1 MKKIAYTLLIICFGT
16 LFFYQCKHKPDE
28 EKIEVQTFNKDSIL
42 ANDPILKKADF
53 VAKVFGEEDKEAA
66 KNATSIK
73 FDKEVYDFGTCTEGD
88 KVKKV
93 IEFTN
98 TGKLPLTIKQAYGSC
113 GCTIPTYDKEPVAP
127 GKKGKIEVNF
137 DSTHKPGANTKQ
149 VMIEANTIPT
159 ITSVTF
165 SIKVNTTAKKKGFL
179 DRFMN

>member
-1 MKKIAYTLLIICFGT
+1 MKKIAYIFVFLCFSTLV
-16 LFFYQCKHKPDE
+16 FFQCKQQSGPKFE
-28 EKIEVQTFNKDSIL
+28 IQKSNKDS
-42 ANDPILKKADF
+42 NSVNGKMSRKADSM
-53 VAKVFGEEDKEAA
+53 AKAFETGETGDV

-73 FDKEVYDFGTCTEGD
+73 FDKEVYDFGICTEGD

-113 GCTIPTYDKEPVAP
+113 GCTIPTYDKEPVQP
-127 GKKGKIEVNF
+127 GKKGKIEVSF

-149 VMIEANTIPT
+149 VIIEANTIPS
-159 ITSVTF
+159 ITSITF

>member
-1 MKKIAYTLLIICFGT
+1 MKKIAYIFIFICFGT
-16 LFFYQCKHKPDE
+16 LFFFQCKHKE
-28 EKIEVQTFNKDSIL
+28 EPKVEVQKFNHDSIL
-42 ANDPILKKADF
+42 ANDKTIKKADS
-53 VAKVFGEEDKEAA
+53 VAKVFKEDDAEDA

-98 TGKLPLTIKQAYGSC
+98 TGKLPLTIKQAFGSC
-113 GCTIPTYDKEPVAP
+113 GCTVPKFDKEPVAP

-137 DSTHKPGANTKQ
+137 DSTHKPGANTKS
-149 VMIEANTIPT
+149 VMIEANTIPAITT
-159 ITSVTF
+159 ITF
-165 SIKVNTTAKKKGFL
+165 SIKVNTTNKKKGLL

>member
-1 MKKIAYTLLIICFGT
+1 MKKIAYIFIFICFGT
-16 LFFYQCKHKPDE
+16 LIFLQCKHKE
-28 EKIEVQTFNKDSIL
+28 EPSVEIQKFNRDSII
-42 ANDPILKKADF
+42 ANDSTIKKVDSMSNVLEQNAQ
-53 VAKVFGEEDKEAA
+53 EEA

-98 TGKLPLTIKQAYGSC
+98 TGKLPLTIKQTYGSC
-113 GCTIPTYDKEPVAP
+113 GCTIPTYDKEPVQP